1 MIGPCISIFYQ
12 DLPNLLKKLER
23 IPLKIALEIR
33 LDMVNPDR
41 EIDIPRKEISGRT
54 LILTVRTIDE
64 GGFHKG
70 DTKDINKL
78 YGEAI
83 HQKPDYIDIG
93 IAVEGHDEI
102 LEMAREKGVGTILS
116 YHNPWET
123 PTYKELQEIYSYMDS
138 LNPDIIKIV
147 TFAREARDVDEVV
160 KLLVRTRGKREITA
174 FCMGSLGRIS
184 RIYNM
189 LLLGAVSYLALDG
202 METAEGQIT
211 LDEYL
216 KLKEV
221 IKYV

>member
-23 IPLKIALEIR
+23 IPREIALEIR
-33 LDMVNPDR
+33 LDMANPDR
-41 EIDIPRKEISGRT
+41 ELDIPRKEISERT

-64 GGFHKG
+64 GGFYKG
-70 DTKDINKL
+70 DRRDIHRL
-78 YGEAI
+78 YRKAI

-93 IAVEGHDEI
+93 IAVEGHNEI
-102 LEMAREKGVGTILS
+102 LEMAREEGVRTILS
-116 YHNPWET
+116 YHNPRET
-123 PTYKELQEIYSYMDS
+123 PSYKELQGIYDYMDS

-147 TFAREARDVDEVV
+147 TYAREARDIDEIV

-174 FCMGSLGRIS
+174 FCMGSIGRIS

-189 LLLGAVSYLALDG
+189 LLLGAVSYLALNG
-202 METAEGQIT
+202 MGTAEGQIT

-216 KLKEV
+216 QLREV